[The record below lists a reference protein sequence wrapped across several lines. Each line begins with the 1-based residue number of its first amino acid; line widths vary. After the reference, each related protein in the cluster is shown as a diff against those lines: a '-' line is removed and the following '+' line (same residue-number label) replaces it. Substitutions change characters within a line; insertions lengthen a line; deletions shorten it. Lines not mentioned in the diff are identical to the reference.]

1 MPGTAPGPPGSAGG
15 RRCTLVYAVCGPGHS
30 RPASATAP
38 GGGAGGRTRDVAV
51 GRATESFSEKCSLV
65 SRCSGRVPWVLYRAG
80 GQVIFFLFAP
90 GYLFIIWSWL
100 AVPWLQPAQ
109 KGGHHE
115 QESLSYLT
123 PCPPPTYTHNF
134 SSSVVC

>member
-80 GQVIFFLFAP
+80 GQVIFFSLCSGLPLHNLELAGSPLAP
-90 GYLFIIWSWL
+90 ASTEGRS
-100 AVPWLQPAQ
+100 P
-109 KGGHHE
+109 
-115 QESLSYLT
+115 
-123 PCPPPTYTHNF
+123 
-134 SSSVVC
+134 